1 MDYKVDISQFTDEIK
16 EIKYIFSNSGGE
28 ERKTSSLYFKK
39 IQMKDLNDTQRNN
52 ILKYFS
58 KYAEIMS
65 RENEKNSLLQLKNYK
80 EITEYYDNIQE
91 IQKKIQQN
99 NKNKIN
105 EEEEKINTIVANSKL
120 FLQLGLSNEL
130 LLDFGREFR
139 KNFIFLDKEHTTPFE
154 DNGIIEQMGFDEIGV
169 YSFLLIV
176 SIPKSYKL

>member
-16 EIKYIFSNSGGE
+16 EIKYIVSNSGGE

-91 IQKKIQQN
+91 IQKKIQQKVSTGPPYLTRSP
-99 NKNKIN
+99 NKQH
-105 EEEEKINTIVANSKL
+105 NSVTES
-120 FLQLGLSNEL
+120 GY
-130 LLDFGREFR
+130 DGR
-139 KNFIFLDKEHTTPFE
+139 ISCCPC
-154 DNGIIEQMGFDEIGV
+154 
-169 YSFLLIV
+169 S
-176 SIPKSYKL
+176 